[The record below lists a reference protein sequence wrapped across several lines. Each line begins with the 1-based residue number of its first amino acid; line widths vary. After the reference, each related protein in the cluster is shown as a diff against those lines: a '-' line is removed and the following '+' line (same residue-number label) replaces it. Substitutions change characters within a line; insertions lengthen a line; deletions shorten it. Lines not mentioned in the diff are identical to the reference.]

1 MPKPVGSRLGEP
13 RSRPSSS
20 TRHNTNHRFS
30 HSLSKALKAAGWVW
44 APARLD
50 PLVVSLDAI
59 ASVIPVAPPPALSPN
74 LLSWS
79 ASVNLVRGWT
89 RD

>member
-1 MPKPVGSRLGEP
+1 MPKPVGSRRGKSHSLSS
-13 RSRPSSS
+13 RSNAKAVTLKRCFHS
-20 TRHNTNHRFS
+20 
-30 HSLSKALKAAGWVW
+30 SLSKALKAAGWVW

-74 LLSWS
+74 LLSW
-79 ASVNLVRGWT
+79 
-89 RD
+89 